1 MKRATLLCVLISAI
15 LLLSACGKQNDTT
28 APIPTEPAFSSVNIN
43 MDEIVFHKENISLI
57 ESEGGFGAVYGMS
70 KDMEV
75 TQYDGITYAFE
86 TSISLDE
93 RKNCMEATK
102 TILDRIGTSQSIQI
116 NIYTALSY
124 RYTFVNEAVVYTYVQ
139 DWQSVDYTCAVLYGL
154 FGEYCNYGLIYG
166 YANYLCNDLYG
177 FPLDILDAGWGY
189 HGNMDALDLTLHCFR
204 SEFVDEETI
213 QSVQRVANTFVNHY
227 LGEKGAYAFQILLRN
242 SGNSENVELFVQ
254 TLAQFYADNGID
266 HTPTNILYRLGGKS
280 YDYIVKCPYAVMY
293 IEEDW
298 FDANK
303 DLCPYTYDNFLH
315 ENYTDV
321 RAFFTINIRQ
331 MEQYQELFALDTYNH
346 DLDIFFTN
354 YSGVK
359 YSYYNGIAH
368 VMGIYNTASFMHEYI
383 HALTFGANIQEAWAG
398 EGFARYYS
406 YRYDYYG
413 NAMSTVDYNSAPEIT
428 KYQYIHD
435 FKRKI
440 DRDIDMAQDYAE
452 LQHITAYVNGFDDPN
467 DGDGYTAGAS
477 FIDYLISRLGE
488 EKVIEII
495 CKTHDFGEYTYE
507 ELVADWNAFLQEN
520 YSEYHKIR

>member
-1 MKRATLLCVLISAI
+1 MRKEGLLFLIIVS
-15 LLLSACGKQNDTT
+15 LLLASCGIQGDTG
-28 APIPTEPAFSSVNIN
+28 ASMPTEPATSAPK
-43 MDEIVFHKENISLI
+43 FHIEEVTFQKQTVDLI

-70 KDMEV
+70 REMDVACYE
-75 TQYDGITYAFE
+75 GITYAFE
-86 TSISLDE
+86 PSISLEE
-93 RKNCMEATK
+93 REKCIFATK
-102 TILDRIGTSQSIQI
+102 AILDQIGTGQSIQI
-116 NIYTALSY
+116 NIYTTGSY
-124 RYTFVNEAVVYTYVQ
+124 AYTYVSEGEVYTHVQ
-139 DWQSVDYTCAVLYGL
+139 DWQGVDYTCAVLYGL
-154 FGEYCNYGLIYG
+154 FGEYCNYGMIYG
-166 YANYLCNDLYG
+166 YANYLRAEIYGASLDL
-177 FPLDILDAGWGY
+177 LSDGWGY
-189 HGNMDALDLTLHCFR
+189 DGNPDALDLTVPCFR
-204 SEFVDEETI
+204 GEFVDETDI
-213 QSVQRVANTFVNHY
+213 ASCSRIANTFVNQY
-227 LGEKGAYAFQILLRN
+227 ILGKGAYGFQILLRN
-242 SGNSENVELFVQ
+242 SGNVENVDLFVQ
-254 TLAQFYADNGID
+254 VLTQFYVDNGID
-266 HTPTNILYRLGGKS
+266 HVPTNILYRLGGKS

-303 DLCPYTYDNFLH
+303 DLCPYTYENFLH

-359 YSYYNGIAH
+359 YSFYNGIAH

-406 YRYDYYG
+406 FRYDYYG

-435 FKRKI
+435 FKRNI
-440 DRDIDMAQDYAE
+440 GRDIDMAQDYAQ
-452 LQHITAYVNGFDDPN
+452 LQHITAYVNGYTNPN
-467 DGDGYTAGAS
+467 DGEGYTAGAS
-477 FIDYLISRLGE
+477 FIDYLLCRFGE
-488 EKVIEII
+488 ETVIEII
-495 CKTHDFGEYTYE
+495 CKTHDFGEYAYE

-520 YSEYHKIR
+520 YSDYHKIR